1 MDARVANCAVL
12 VARIGHIVRRRLC
25 CHAVRVSPKLASSVV
40 TLQAHR
46 EGYRSLQKPRV
57 CRTVRNVAGLAP
69 FYTDC
74 RMLVEKWSALI
85 DVALKARFLVA
96 DGLIHHARPSGHVPC
111 GRERPVRVVAISTLD
126 RSFVYA
132 VLEWH
137 RELRAHSCMTAV
149 ASIALLGCLK
159 QILGCGRSMNGMAIR
174 ANYIG

>member
-1 MDARVANCAVL
+1 MRLVAGGTAVHANCGVL
-12 VARIGHIVRRRLC
+12 IDKG
-25 CHAVRVSPKLASSVV
+25 
-40 TLQAHR
+40 
-46 EGYRSLQKPRV
+46 
-57 CRTVRNVAGLAP
+57 
-69 FYTDC
+69 
-74 RMLVEKWSALI
+74 SALI
-85 DVALKARFLVA
+85 DVTFETGLFVA
-96 DGLIHHARPSGHVPC
+96 FHLIHHAWPRTHTPGGSEG
-111 GRERPVRVVAISTLD
+111 PVRVVAISTLY